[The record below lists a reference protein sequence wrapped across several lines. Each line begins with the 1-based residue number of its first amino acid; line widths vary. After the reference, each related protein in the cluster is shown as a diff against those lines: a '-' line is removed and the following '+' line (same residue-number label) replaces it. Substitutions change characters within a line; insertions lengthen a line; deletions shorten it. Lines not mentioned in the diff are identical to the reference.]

1 MARFIL
7 RSHLRPWGRRWTFT
21 LVAGNGEPVL
31 ASEVYSSKSAALTGI
46 VVVRRLAAAA
56 SVIDE
61 TGDGEPMELP
71 EGPDDMEPFPG
82 IPGFEGP

>member
-31 ASEVYSSKSAALTGI
+31 
-46 VVVRRLAAAA
+46 
-56 SVIDE
+56 
-61 TGDGEPMELP
+61 LP
-71 EGPDDMEPFPG
+71 EDPDDLEPLPV